1 MRLWIARRAGRRVKQ
16 TFQDVLPAAGPCG
29 PSVEPAV
36 PTSSCAGALRRGAG
50 VALWVLAWLP
60 GAGQASFLSG
70 DMLDAAANVI
80 ALIVLLVVPVAL
92 VVAFWLVH
100 ILPEK
105 IAERK
110 HHPQKDAIKT
120 LCLLSLVFGGLLWP
134 LAWIWAYTK
143 PVVYK
148 LAYGRD
154 KHEDY
159 YKELAEKDA
168 GEAMAL
174 KDDVVR
180 LRRELEMLQVR
191 GGGLPEELVDIHEQL
206 AEVEARLPAEPPVL
220 SKAVAK

>member
-1 MRLWIARRAGRRVKQ
+1 MRSWIARRAGRRVKR
-16 TFQDVLPAAGPCG
+16 TFQDVLPAAAGRCG
-29 PSVEPAV
+29 
-36 PTSSCAGALRRGAG
+36 LRRVAG

-60 GAGQASFLSG
+60 SAGRASFLSG
-70 DMLDAAANVI
+70 DMLAAAANVI
-80 ALIVLLVVPVAL
+80 ALIVLLVVPVAV

-143 PVVYK
+143 PVLHK
-148 LAYGRD
+148 LSYGTD

-159 YKELAEKDA
+159 YRELAEQDMA
-168 GEAMAL
+168 EARVL

-180 LRRELEMLQVR
+180 LRRELELLQVR
-191 GGGLPEELVDIHEQL
+191 GGGLPEELAEIHEQL
-206 AEVEARLPAEPPVL
+206 AVVEARLPAEPPVL
-220 SKAVAK
+220 SKALAK